1 MSTSSFDCT
10 SNLDLINNLDQNASN
25 ISNQRPNLDVLDFD
39 STLWRLLIS
48 ASKKSPDFL
57 TDQFSISAEVVSKLA
72 RSSYKIID
80 SLASGVI
87 ICFRLNSD
95 ESEALDFLSNNTS
108 TDLFYS
114 ELDLS
119 SFSNF
124 ESLYCF
130 DSSYWLLLKRIAQKD
145 HRIASTVFSVSL
157 ELAQAVSQSSDSML
171 RYLAKNVKSS
181 FALRFSSD
189 LLSEIIDKPDD
200 TLLLL
205 KKYQQCISSP
215 FVSPVHFN
223 KTAPNKTI
231 QKDDSDHED
240 CCDQKESCY
249 FSSRLIARQLALM
262 GYVTKIIILE
272 TGLSD
277 KALRC
282 VYSELQKE
290 GHEIGKNR
298 NSRNT
303 RSSATLLSNQSSKIH
318 ASILMQLYYKIA
330 GDSIYRSISIKALER
345 AFRMYKAL
353 IYEISSSSCS
363 DRSMIRSCFTIADAW
378 CLAFELRT
386 ENAMINLC
394 DKCNVSYFTSVNQS
408 TMIDCPFCH
417 EPSAPK
423 SYHKCLIKKPR
434 KTVYKGLIQGSDSR
448 V

>member
-1 MSTSSFDCT
+1 MSTSSFDDT
-10 SNLDLINNLDQNASN
+10 SNLDIIDSLDKSASN
-25 ISNQRPNLDVLDFD
+25 ISDQRPNLDVLDFD
-39 STLWRLLIS
+39 ATLWRLLIS
-48 ASKKSPDFL
+48 ASKKSPSFL
-57 TDQFSISAEVVSKLA
+57 TEQFSISVEVVSKLA

-80 SLASGVI
+80 NLASGVI
-87 ICFRLNSD
+87 ISFRLNSD
-95 ESEALDFLSNNTS
+95 ESEALDFLSDNTS

-130 DSSYWLLLKRIAQKD
+130 ESSYWLLLKRVAQKD
-145 HRIASTVFSVSL
+145 YKIASVVFSVSL
-157 ELAQAVSQSSDSML
+157 ELAHAVSQSSDSML
-171 RYLAKNVKSS
+171 RYLSKSVKSS

-189 LLSEIIDKPDD
+189 LLSEIIDKPND

-215 FVSPVHFN
+215 LVSPLRFN
-223 KTAPNKTI
+223 KPAQSKTI
-231 QKDDSDHED
+231 QKDDCDHED
-240 CCDQKESCY
+240 GCDQKCSCY

-272 TGLSD
+272 TRLSD

-330 GDSIYRSISIKALER
+330 GDSVYRSISIKALER

-353 IYEISSSSCS
+353 IHEISSLSCS
-363 DRSMIRSCFTIADAW
+363 DRSMIRSCFTIADTW

-386 ENAMINLC
+386 ENAMIDLC
-394 DKCNVSYFTSVNQS
+394 DKCCVNYFTSVNQS

-417 EPSAPK
+417 EPSEPK
-423 SYHKCLIKKPR
+423 NYHKCLIKRPHKATSNQR
-434 KTVYKGLIQGSDSR
+434 GSDSR
-448 V
+448 A